1 MANGT
6 RPEVIMLFL
15 GLLHKNLNIILH
27 IFFLHL
33 PADAED
39 PVEESDPLS

>member
-1 MANGT
+1 
-6 RPEVIMLFL
+6 MLFL
-15 GLLHKNLNIILH
+15 GLLHKNLNIIILH